1 VIWGRLDLAKIG
13 LLMRIKLFCLALL
26 SLVLSFVM
34 PVALPSGWAPQAYA
48 ETIAQIRIEGNQ
60 RVEEE
65 TVLSY
70 LQFSRGD
77 EFDPERIDES
87 IKVLFQ
93 TGLFADVQMFQ
104 RGNTLVIRLE
114 ENPLINQVNFEG
126 NKEIDDAALAK
137 EVEVRERMIFTKARV
152 RSDTQRVLALYQ
164 KSGYYNVRVAPKLIR
179 LPENRINLVFEVT
192 EGSETKVKVISFTG
206 NEAFSDGGLRDVI
219 GTKQTSWW
227 NFFQKNDTYDPDRLE
242 YDKELLRRHYLRHGY
257 ADFSVISADVQLSPD
272 GDYFEIAFSVEEGP
286 RYTIADVAV
295 NIGNTSLDPEKLKK
309 VIKTGVGDDYNA
321 TKVDKTVENL
331 ALEASRQGFVFAKV
345 EPKVDRNVGQGSLNI
360 SYNIEEGRRAYVEQ
374 IIIEGN
380 TRTLDEVIRRELLI
394 YEGDAFNRTLIE
406 RARRRLT
413 SLDFFDKIEF
423 QEEEGSAPDKI
434 NLIVVVQEKSTGKIS
449 FSVGYSTAEQVIGS
463 VELSERN
470 FMGRGQFVKLNTTL
484 SFKRQQVDFSFT
496 EPYFM
501 GMPISAGF
509 DVFATKTN
517 NTKTSSYESTN
528 VGFALRTGFKLDE
541 FSSLGFKYTL
551 AYRDVDGID
560 EDEAAPAIIAQEGS
574 TIKSSVGAT
583 YTWDDIDNPIRPT
596 LGFRGQLESEI
607 AGLGGD
613 TYYGRVEARG
623 WYFFPLYEESVVL
636 KLEGNAGHIEA
647 FNGKDVPLQDRFFKG
662 ADSFRGF
669 ASSGVGPRQRGNDGD
684 TDAIGAQSYAI
695 GTAELTFPV
704 GLPEQWGIEGAAFTD
719 FGTVFGTP
727 ENTLGDTEGTCATG
741 DGTPCTVF
749 DTMAFRASVG
759 AGLIWQSP
767 FGPLRFELAY
777 PLMKAKYD
785 ETEWFRF
792 SIGTRF

>member
-1 VIWGRLDLAKIG
+1 
-13 LLMRIKLFCLALL
+13 MRIKFYCVALL
-26 SLVLSFVM
+26 SLVLFLAM
-34 PVALPSGWAPQAYA
+34 PVASPTGWASQAYA
-48 ETIAQIRIEGNQ
+48 QTIAQIRIEGNQ

-77 EFDPERIDES
+77 EFDPEKIDES

-104 RGNTLVIRLE
+104 RGNTLVIKLE

-126 NKEIDDAALAK
+126 NKEIADDALAK

-179 LPENRINLVFEVT
+179 LPENRVNLVFEVT
-192 EGSETKVKVISFTG
+192 EGSETTIKTISFEG

-219 GTKQTSWW
+219 GTAEHSWW

-257 ADFSVISADVQLSPD
+257 ADFNIISADAQLSPD
-272 GDYFEIAFSVEEGP
+272 GDYFEIAFVVEEGP

-295 NIGNTSLDPEKLKK
+295 NIGNTNLDPEKLKE

-331 ALEASRQGFVFAKV
+331 ALEASRQGFVFARV

-434 NLIVVVQEKSTGKIS
+434 NLVVVVQEKSTGKIS
-449 FSVGYSTAEQVIGS
+449 FSVGYSSYEQVIGS

-501 GMPISAGF
+501 GMPISAGI
-509 DVFATKTN
+509 DIFATKSDN
-517 NTKTSSYESTN
+517 SKTSSYESTN

-541 FSSLGFKYTL
+541 YSSLGFKYTL

-560 EDEAAPAIIAQEGS
+560 EDEASPAIIAQEGS
-574 TIKSSVGAT
+574 SIKSSVGAV
-583 YTWDDIDNPIRPT
+583 YTWDDLDNPNRPT
-596 LGFRGQLESEI
+596 LGFRGQLESEV

-613 TYYGRVEARG
+613 AYFGRVEAHG
-623 WYFFPLYEESVVL
+623 WYFYPLYEESIIL

-662 ADSFRGF
+662 AESFRGF
-669 ASSGVGPRQRGNDGD
+669 AQAGVGPRQRGNDGD

-695 GTAELTFPV
+695 ATAELTFPV

-719 FGTVFGTP
+719 FGTVFDTP
-727 ENTLGDTEGTCATG
+727 EQSIGSGTG
-741 DGTPCTVF
+741 DCSGPFDCTVF

-767 FGPLRFELAY
+767 FGPLRFEVAY

>member
-1 VIWGRLDLAKIG
+1 MGKNG

-34 PVALPSGWAPQAYA
+34 PVALPSAWAPQAYA

-70 LQFSRGD
+70 LQFSRGE
-77 EFDPERIDES
+77 EFDPEKIDES

-104 RGNTLVIRLE
+104 RGNTLVIKLE

-126 NKEIDDAALAK
+126 NKEIADDALAK

-192 EGSETKVKVISFTG
+192 EGSETTIKTISFEG

-219 GTKQTSWW
+219 GTAEHSWW

-257 ADFSVISADVQLSPD
+257 ADFNIISADAQLSPD
-272 GDYFEIAFSVEEGP
+272 GDYFEIAFVVEEGP

-295 NIGNTSLDPEKLKK
+295 NIGNTNLDPEKLKE

-413 SLDFFDKIEF
+413 SLDFFDKIDF

-449 FSVGYSTAEQVIGS
+449 FSVGYSSYEQVIGS

-484 SFKRQQVDFSFT
+484 SFKRQQIDFSFT

-501 GMPISAGF
+501 GMPISAGV
-509 DVFATKTN
+509 DIFATKSDN
-517 NTKTSSYESTN
+517 SNTSSFESTN
-528 VGFALRTGFKLDE
+528 IGFALRTGFKLDE
-541 FSSLGFKYTL
+541 YSSVGFKYTL

-560 EDEAAPAIIAQEGS
+560 QDEASPAIIAQEGS
-574 TIKSSVGAT
+574 SIKSSVGAT
-583 YTWDDIDNPIRPT
+583 YTWDDLDNPNRPT

-613 TYYGRVEARG
+613 AYFGRLEAHG

-636 KLEGNAGHIEA
+636 KLEGNAGHIEG
-647 FNGKDVPLQDRFFKG
+647 FNGKEVRLQDRFFKG
-662 ADSFRGF
+662 AESFRGF
-669 ASSGVGPRQRGNDGD
+669 AQAGVGPRQNGNDND

-695 GTAELTFPV
+695 ATAELTFPV

-727 ENTLGDTEGTCATG
+727 ESTLADGVGTC
-741 DGTPCTVF
+741 DTPNGSACTVF

-767 FGPLRFELAY
+767 FGPLRFEVAY

>member
-1 VIWGRLDLAKIG
+1 VGRLKLGKIG
-13 LLMRIKLFCLALL
+13 LLMRIKLICVALL
-26 SLVLSFVM
+26 SLVLSFAM
-34 PVALPSGWAPQAYA
+34 PVASPSGWATQAYA
-48 ETIAQIRIEGNQ
+48 QTITQIRIEGNQ

-77 EFDPERIDES
+77 EFDPEKIDES

-93 TGLFADVQMFQ
+93 TGLFSDVQMFQ
-104 RGNTLVIRLE
+104 RGNTLVIKLE
-114 ENPLINQVNFEG
+114 ENPLINKVNFEG
-126 NKEIDDAALAK
+126 NSKLDDAALTK
-137 EVEVRERMIFTKARV
+137 EVEVRERMIYTKARV
-152 RSDTQRVLALYQ
+152 QSDTQRVLALYQ

-179 LPENRINLVFEVT
+179 LPENRVNLVFEVT
-192 EGSETKVKVISFTG
+192 EGSETTVKTISFTG

-219 GTKQTSWW
+219 GTAEHSWW

-257 ADFSVISADVQLSPD
+257 ADFNVISAEAQLSPD
-272 GDYFEIAFSVEEGP
+272 GDYFEINFVVEEGP

-295 NIGNTSLDPEKLKK
+295 NIGDTNLDPERLKA
-309 VIKTGVGDDYNA
+309 VIKTGVGDNYNA
-321 TKVDKTVENL
+321 VKVDKTVENL

-394 YEGDAFNRTLIE
+394 YEGDAFNRALIE
-406 RARRRLT
+406 RARRRLMA
-413 SLDFFDKIEF
+413 LDFFEKIDF
-423 QEEEGSAPDKI
+423 QEEEGSAADKI
-434 NLIVVVQEKSTGKIS
+434 NLVVVVTEKSTGKIS
-449 FSVGYSTAEQVIGS
+449 FSIGYSSVEQVVGS

-470 FMGRGQFVKLNTTL
+470 LLGRGQYVKLNTTL
-484 SFKRQQVDFSFT
+484 SFKRQQIDFSFT

-509 DVFATKTN
+509 DVFATKTD

-528 VGFALRTGFKLDE
+528 IGGALRTGFRLDE
-541 FSSLGFKYTL
+541 YSNVGFKYTL
-551 AYRDVDGID
+551 AYRDVSGID
-560 EDEAAPAIIAQEGS
+560 RDEASPAIIAQEGS
-574 TIKSSVGAT
+574 SLKSSVGAT

-613 TYYGRVEARG
+613 TYFGRVEAHG
-623 WYFFPLYEESVVL
+623 WYFYPLYEESIVL
-636 KLEGNAGHIEA
+636 KLEGNAGHIEG
-647 FNGKDVPLQDRFFKG
+647 FNGRDVPLQDRFFKG

-669 ASSGVGPRQRGNDGD
+669 AQSGVGPRQNGNDNE

-695 GTAELTFPV
+695 ATAELTFPV
-704 GLPEQWGIEGAAFTD
+704 GLPEAWGIEGAAFTD

-727 ENTLGDTEGTCATG
+727 ESTLADGTGTCDTP
-741 DGTPCTVF
+741 DGSACTVF

-777 PLMKAKYD
+777 PVMKAKYD

>member
-1 VIWGRLDLAKIG
+1 
-13 LLMRIKLFCLALL
+13 MRIKLFCVALL
-26 SLVLSFVM
+26 SLVLSFAM
-34 PVALPSGWAPQAYA
+34 PVASPSGWATQAYA
-48 ETIAQIRIEGNQ
+48 QTITQIRIEGNQ

-77 EFDPERIDES
+77 EFDPEKIDES

-93 TGLFADVQMFQ
+93 TGLFSDVQMFQ
-104 RGNTLVIRLE
+104 RGNTLVIKLE
-114 ENPLINQVNFEG
+114 ENPLINKVNFEG
-126 NKEIDDAALAK
+126 NSKLDDAALAK
-137 EVEVRERMIFTKARV
+137 EVEVRERMIYTKARV
-152 RSDTQRVLALYQ
+152 QSDTQRVLALYQ

-179 LPENRINLVFEVT
+179 LPENRVNLVFEVT
-192 EGSETKVKVISFTG
+192 EGSETTVKTISFTG

-219 GTKQTSWW
+219 GTAEHSWW

-257 ADFSVISADVQLSPD
+257 ADFNVISAEAQLSPD
-272 GDYFEIAFSVEEGP
+272 GDYFEINFVVEEGP

-295 NIGNTSLDPEKLKK
+295 NIGDTNLDPERLKA

-321 TKVDKTVENL
+321 VKVDKTVENL

-413 SLDFFDKIEF
+413 ALDFFEKIDF
-423 QEEEGSAPDKI
+423 QEEEGSAADKI
-434 NLIVVVQEKSTGKIS
+434 NLVVVVTEKSTGKIS
-449 FSVGYSTAEQVIGS
+449 FSIGYSSVEQVVGS

-470 FMGRGQFVKLNTTL
+470 LLGRGQYVKLNTTL
-484 SFKRQQVDFSFT
+484 SFKRQQIDFSFT

-509 DVFATKTN
+509 DVFATKTD

-528 VGFALRTGFKLDE
+528 IGGALRTGFRLDE
-541 FSSLGFKYTL
+541 YSNVGFKYTL
-551 AYRDVDGID
+551 AYRDVSGID
-560 EDEAAPAIIAQEGS
+560 RDEASPAIIAQEGS
-574 TIKSSVGAT
+574 SLKSSVGAT

-613 TYYGRVEARG
+613 TYFGRVEAHG
-623 WYFFPLYEESVVL
+623 WYFYPLYEESIVL
-636 KLEGNAGHIEA
+636 KLEGNAGHIEG
-647 FNGKDVPLQDRFFKG
+647 FNGRDVPLQDRFFKG

-669 ASSGVGPRQRGNDGD
+669 AQSGVGPRQIGNDD
-684 TDAIGAQSYAI
+684 ETDAIGAQSYAI
-695 GTAELTFPV
+695 ATAELTFPV
-704 GLPEQWGIEGAAFTD
+704 GLPEAMGH
-719 FGTVFGTP
+719 
-727 ENTLGDTEGTCATG
+727 
-741 DGTPCTVF
+741 
-749 DTMAFRASVG
+749 
-759 AGLIWQSP
+759 
-767 FGPLRFELAY
+767 
-777 PLMKAKYD
+777 
-785 ETEWFRF
+785 
-792 SIGTRF
+792 

>member
-1 VIWGRLDLAKIG
+1 MVF
-13 LLMRIKLFCLALL
+13 LMRIKFLCAALL
-26 SLVLSFVM
+26 SLVLTVVVPLAS
-34 PVALPSGWAPQAYA
+34 PGGWTVQAHA
-48 ETIAQIRIEGNQ
+48 ETIAQITIQGNQ
-60 RVEEE
+60 RVEQE

-77 EFDPERIDES
+77 EFDAEKIDES

-93 TGLFADVQMFQ
+93 TGLFSDVQMFR
-104 RGNTLVIRLE
+104 RGSTLVIKLE

-126 NKEIDDAALAK
+126 NSEIDDAALAK

-152 RSDTQRVLALYQ
+152 QSDTQRVLALYQ
-164 KSGYYNVRVAPKLIR
+164 KSGFYNVRVAPKLIR
-179 LPENRINLVFEVT
+179 LPENRVNLVFEVT
-192 EGSETKVKVISFTG
+192 EGSETKVKSISFTG
-206 NEAFSDGGLRDVI
+206 NDTFSDGALRSIV
-219 GTKQTSWW
+219 GTQESSWW
-227 NFFQKNDTYDPDRLE
+227 KFFQRNDTYDPDRLE
-242 YDKELLRRHYLRHGY
+242 YDKELLRRYYLKHGF
-257 ADFSVISADVQLSPD
+257 ADFNVVSAEAQLSAD
-272 GDYFEIAFSVEEGP
+272 GAYFEIAFVVEEGP
-286 RYTIADVAV
+286 HYTIADVSV
-295 NIGNTSLDPEKLKK
+295 NIGDTNLDPERLKE

-321 TKVDKTVENL
+321 TKVDRTVENL

-360 SYNIEEGRRAYVEQ
+360 SYNIAEGRRAYVEQ

-394 YEGDAFNRTLIE
+394 YEGDAFNRTLVE

-413 SLDFFDKIEF
+413 ALDFFEKIEF

-434 NLIVVVQEKSTGKIS
+434 NLVVIVTEKSTGKIS
-449 FSVGYSTAEQVIGS
+449 FSVGYSSTEQVVGS

-470 FMGRGQFVKLNTTL
+470 LLGKGQYVKLNTTL

-501 GMPISAGF
+501 GMPISAGI
-509 DVFATKTN
+509 DLFATKTDN
-517 NTKTSSYESTN
+517 SSISSYESTN
-528 VGFALRTGFKLDE
+528 IGGALRTGFKLDE
-541 FSSLGFKYTL
+541 LSTVGFKYTL
-551 AYRDVDGID
+551 AYRDVSGID
-560 EDEAAPAIIAQEGS
+560 TTEASPAIIAQEGS
-574 TIKSSVGAT
+574 SLKSSVGAT
-583 YTWDDIDNPIRPT
+583 YTWDDLDSPIRPT
-596 LGFRGQLESEI
+596 LGFRGQIDSEI

-613 TYYGRVEARG
+613 AYFGRLEAHG
-623 WYFFPLYEESVVL
+623 WYFIPLYEESIVL

-647 FNGKDVPLQDRFFKG
+647 FNGTDVPLQDRFFKG

-669 ASSGVGPRQRGNDGD
+669 AQAGVGPRQISNDGG
-684 TDAIGAQSYAI
+684 TDSIGAQSYAI
-695 GTAELTFPV
+695 ATAELTFPV

-719 FGTVFGTP
+719 FGTVFDTP
-727 ENTLGDTEGTCATG
+727 EETSAFGANGCTVATG
-741 DGTPCTVF
+741 CTVF

-759 AGLIWQSP
+759 GGLIWQSP
-767 FGPLRFELAY
+767 FGPLRFEVAY

>member
-1 VIWGRLDLAKIG
+1 MGRLNLTKIG
-13 LLMRIKLFCLALL
+13 LLMRIKLFYAALL
-26 SLVLSFVM
+26 SLVLFFVM
-34 PVALPSGWAPQAYA
+34 PVVSPSGWAPQAYA
-48 ETIAQIRIEGNQ
+48 ETIAQIRLEGNQ

-77 EFDPERIDES
+77 EFDPEKIDES

-93 TGLFADVQMFQ
+93 TGLFSDVQMFQ
-104 RGNTLVIRLE
+104 RGNALIIKLE

-126 NKEIDDAALAK
+126 NSELDDAALAK

-152 RSDTQRVLALYQ
+152 QNDTQRVLALYQ
-164 KSGYYNVRVAPKLIR
+164 KAGFYNVRVAPKLIR
-179 LPENRINLVFEVT
+179 LPENRVNLVFEVT
-192 EGSETKVKVISFTG
+192 EGSETKVKLISFTG
-206 NEAFSDGGLRDVI
+206 NDAFSDGGLRSVI
-219 GTKQTSWW
+219 GTQESSWW

-257 ADFSVISADVQLSPD
+257 ADFNVISAEAQLSPN
-272 GDYFEIAFSVEEGP
+272 GDYFEIAFVVEEGP
-286 RYTIADVAV
+286 RYKIADVAV
-295 NIGNTSLDPEKLKK
+295 NIGDTNLDPERLKE

-345 EPKVDRNVGQGSLNI
+345 EPKVDRNAGQGSLNI
-360 SYNIEEGRRAYVEQ
+360 SYNIVEGRRAYVEQ

-413 SLDFFDKIEF
+413 SLDFFEKIDF

-434 NLIVVVQEKSTGKIS
+434 NLIVAVTEKSTGKIS
-449 FSVGYSTAEQVIGS
+449 FSVGYSTAEQIVGS

-470 FMGRGQFVKLNTTL
+470 LLGRGQYVKLNTTL
-484 SFKRQQVDFSFT
+484 SFKRQQIDFSFT

-501 GMPISAGF
+501 GMPILAGF
-509 DVFATKTN
+509 DIFATKTDY
-517 NTKTSSYESTN
+517 KSTSSYRSSSI
-528 VGFALRTGFKLDE
+528 GGALRTGFKLDE
-541 FSSLGFKYTL
+541 YSNVGFKYTL
-551 AYRDVDGID
+551 AYREVDGID
-560 EDEAAPAIIAQEGS
+560 RDEASPAIIAQEGS
-574 TIKSSVGAT
+574 RLKSSVGAT
-583 YTWDDIDNPIRPT
+583 YTWDDLDNATRPT

-613 TYYGRVEARG
+613 TYFGRAEAHS
-623 WYFFPLYEESVVL
+623 WYFIPLYEESIVL
-636 KLEGNAGHIEA
+636 KLEGNAGHIEG

-669 ASSGVGPRQRGNDGD
+669 AQSGVGPRQNGNDND

-695 GTAELTFPV
+695 ATAELTFPV

-727 ENTLGDTEGTCATG
+727 ESTLADGAGTCDTP
-741 DGTPCTVF
+741 DGSACTVF

-777 PLMKAKYD
+777 PVMKAKYD
-785 ETEWFRF
+785 ETEYFRF
-792 SIGTRF
+792 SIGSRF

>member
-1 VIWGRLDLAKIG
+1 MGKIG
-13 LLMRIKLFCLALL
+13 LLMRIKLFDVALL
-26 SLVLSFVM
+26 SLVLFLAM
-34 PVALPSGWAPQAYA
+34 PVASPSGWAPQAYA
-48 ETIAQIRIEGNQ
+48 ETIAQIRLEGNQ

-77 EFDPERIDES
+77 EFDPEKVDES

-93 TGLFADVQMFQ
+93 TGLFSDVQMFQ

-126 NKEIDDAALAK
+126 NKEIADDALAK

-192 EGSETKVKVISFTG
+192 EGSETTIKTISFEG

-219 GTKQTSWW
+219 GTAEHSWW
-227 NFFQKNDTYDPDRLE
+227 NFFQRNDTYDPDRLE

-257 ADFSVISADVQLSPD
+257 ADFNIISADAQLSPD
-272 GDYFEIAFSVEEGP
+272 GDYFEIAFVVEEGP

-295 NIGNTSLDPEKLKK
+295 NIGNTNLDPEKLKE

-345 EPKVDRNVGQGSLNI
+345 EPKVDRNAGQGSLNI

-380 TRTLDEVIRRELLI
+380 TRTLDEVVRRELLI

-413 SLDFFDKIEF
+413 ALDFFDKIDF

-449 FSVGYSTAEQVIGS
+449 FSVGYSSAEQVIGS

-484 SFKRQQVDFSFT
+484 SFKQQQVDFSFT

-501 GMPISAGF
+501 GMPILAGI
-509 DVFATKTN
+509 DIFATKTDN
-517 NTKTSSYESTN
+517 NETSSYRATN

-541 FSSLGFKYTL
+541 HSLLGFKYTL

-560 EDEAAPAIIAQEGS
+560 EDEASPAIIAQEGS
-574 TIKSSVGAT
+574 SIKSSVGAT
-583 YTWDDIDNPIRPT
+583 YTWDDLDSPNRPT
-596 LGFRGQLESEI
+596 LGFRGQLDSEI

-613 TYYGRVEARG
+613 AYYGRLEAHG
-623 WYFFPLYEESVVL
+623 WYFFPLYEESIVL

-647 FNGKDVPLQDRFFKG
+647 FNGRDVPLQDRFFKG

-669 ASSGVGPRQRGNDGD
+669 AQAGVGPRQVGNDGD

-695 GTAELTFPV
+695 ATAELTFPV

-727 ENTLGDTEGTCATG
+727 EDSVATG
-741 DGTPCTVF
+741 PPPCTGAQDCDVF
-749 DTMAFRASVG
+749 DTVAFRASVG

-767 FGPLRFELAY
+767 FGPLRFEVAY

>member
-1 VIWGRLDLAKIG
+1 MGRLKLGKIG
-13 LLMRIKLFCLALL
+13 LLMRIKLICVALL
-26 SLVLSFVM
+26 SLVLSFAM
-34 PVALPSGWAPQAYA
+34 PVASPSGWATQAYA
-48 ETIAQIRIEGNQ
+48 QTITQIRIEGNQ

-77 EFDPERIDES
+77 EFDPEKIDES

-93 TGLFADVQMFQ
+93 TGLFSDVQMFQ
-104 RGNTLVIRLE
+104 RGNTLVIKLE
-114 ENPLINQVNFEG
+114 ENPLINKVNFEG
-126 NKEIDDAALAK
+126 NSKLDDAALTK
-137 EVEVRERMIFTKARV
+137 EVEVRERMIYTKARV
-152 RSDTQRVLALYQ
+152 QSDTQRVLALYQ
-164 KSGYYNVRVAPKLIR
+164 KSGFYNVRVAPKLIR
-179 LPENRINLVFEVT
+179 LPENRVNLVFEVT
-192 EGSETKVKVISFTG
+192 EGSETTVKTISFTG

-219 GTKQTSWW
+219 GTAEHSWW

-257 ADFSVISADVQLSPD
+257 ADFNVISAEAQLSPD
-272 GDYFEIAFSVEEGP
+272 GDYFEINFVVEEGP

-295 NIGNTSLDPEKLKK
+295 NIGDTNLDPERLKA

-321 TKVDKTVENL
+321 VKVDKTVENL

-406 RARRRLT
+406 RARRRLMA
-413 SLDFFDKIEF
+413 LDFFEKIDF
-423 QEEEGSAPDKI
+423 QEEEGSAADKI
-434 NLIVVVQEKSTGKIS
+434 NLVVVVTEKSTGKIS
-449 FSVGYSTAEQVIGS
+449 FSIGYSSVEQVVGS

-470 FMGRGQFVKLNTTL
+470 LLGRGQYVKLNTTL

-509 DVFATKTN
+509 DVFATKTD
-517 NTKTSSYESTN
+517 NTSTSSYESTN
-528 VGFALRTGFKLDE
+528 IGGALRTGFRLDE
-541 FSSLGFKYTL
+541 YSSVGFKYTI
-551 AYRDVDGID
+551 AYREVSGID
-560 EDEAAPAIIAQEGS
+560 RDEASPAIIAQEDS
-574 TIKSSVGAT
+574 SLKSSVGAT
-583 YTWDDIDNPIRPT
+583 YTWDDIDNPVRPT

-613 TYYGRVEARG
+613 AYFGRVEAHG
-623 WYFFPLYEESVVL
+623 WYFFPLYEESIVL
-636 KLEGNAGHIEA
+636 KLEGNAGHIEG
-647 FNGKDVPLQDRFFKG
+647 FNGRDVPLQDRFFKG

-669 ASSGVGPRQRGNDGD
+669 AQSGVGPRQNGNDGD
-684 TDAIGAQSYAI
+684 TDAIGAQTYAI
-695 GTAELTFPV
+695 ATAELTFPV
-704 GLPEQWGIEGAAFTD
+704 GLPEAVGHRRRGVHGFWYGIWHT
-719 FGTVFGTP
+719 
-727 ENTLGDTEGTCATG
+727 
-741 DGTPCTVF
+741 
-749 DTMAFRASVG
+749 
-759 AGLIWQSP
+759 
-767 FGPLRFELAY
+767 
-777 PLMKAKYD
+777 
-785 ETEWFRF
+785 
-792 SIGTRF
+792 

>member
-1 VIWGRLDLAKIG
+1 MGKIG
-13 LLMRIKLFCLALL
+13 LLMRIKLFSLALL
-26 SLVLSFVM
+26 SLVLSVVM
-34 PVALPSGWAPQAYA
+34 PVALPSAWAPQAYA

-70 LQFSRGD
+70 LQFSRGE
-77 EFDPERIDES
+77 EFDPEKIDES

-104 RGNTLVIRLE
+104 RGNTLVIKLE

-126 NKEIDDAALAK
+126 NKEIADDALAK

-192 EGSETKVKVISFTG
+192 EGSETTIKTISFTG
-206 NEAFSDGGLRDVI
+206 NDAFSDGQLRDII
-219 GTKQTSWW
+219 GTTEHSWW

-257 ADFSVISADVQLSPD
+257 ADFSIISADAQLSPD

-295 NIGNTSLDPEKLKK
+295 NIGNTNLDPEKLKE

-345 EPKVDRNVGQGSLNI
+345 EPKVDRNPGQGSLNI

-413 SLDFFDKIEF
+413 SLDFFDKIDF

-449 FSVGYSTAEQVIGS
+449 FSVGYSSYEQVIGS

-501 GMPISAGF
+501 GMPISAGI
-509 DVFATKTN
+509 DIFATKTDN
-517 NTKTSSYESTN
+517 SNTSSYESTN

-541 FSSLGFKYTL
+541 YSSLSFKYTL
-551 AYRDVDGID
+551 AYRDVSGID
-560 EDEAAPAIIAQEGS
+560 VDEASPAIIAQEGS
-574 TIKSSVGAT
+574 SIKSSIGAT
-583 YTWDDIDNPIRPT
+583 YTWDDLDNPNRPT
-596 LGFRGQLESEI
+596 LGFRGQLVSEI

-613 TYYGRVEARG
+613 AYYGRLETHG
-623 WYFFPLYEESVVL
+623 WYFYPLYEESIIL

-647 FNGKDVPLQDRFFKG
+647 FNGRDVPLQDRFFKG
-662 ADSFRGF
+662 AESFRGF
-669 ASSGVGPRQRGNDGD
+669 AQSGVGPRQRGNDGD

-695 GTAELTFPV
+695 ATAELTFPV

-727 ENTLGDTEGTCATG
+727 EESIATG
-741 DGTPCTVF
+741 TPPCTGAQDCTVF

-767 FGPLRFELAY
+767 FGPLRFEVAY

>member
-1 VIWGRLDLAKIG
+1 MAKIG
-13 LLMRIKLFCLALL
+13 LLMRIKLFCVALL

-34 PVALPSGWAPQAYA
+34 PVALPSAWAPQAYA

-77 EFDPERIDES
+77 EFDPEKIDES

-104 RGNTLVIRLE
+104 RGNTLVIKLE

-126 NKEIDDAALAK
+126 NKEIADDALAK

-192 EGSETKVKVISFTG
+192 EGSETTIKTISFEG

-219 GTKQTSWW
+219 GTAEHSWW
-227 NFFQKNDTYDPDRLE
+227 NFFQRNDTYDPDRLE

-257 ADFSVISADVQLSPD
+257 ADFSIISADAQLSPD
-272 GDYFEIAFSVEEGP
+272 GDYFEIAFVVEEGP

-295 NIGNTSLDPEKLKK
+295 NIGNTNLDPEKLKE

-345 EPKVDRNVGQGSLNI
+345 EPKVDRNAGQGSLNI

-413 SLDFFDKIEF
+413 ALDFFDKIDF

-434 NLIVVVQEKSTGKIS
+434 NLVVVVQEKSTGKIS
-449 FSVGYSTAEQVIGS
+449 FSVGYSSYEQVIGT

-509 DVFATKTN
+509 DVFATKTDN
-517 NTKTSSYESTN
+517 SKTSSYESTN

-541 FSSLGFKYTL
+541 YSSLGFKYTL

-560 EDEAAPAIIAQEGS
+560 HDEASPAIIAQEGS
-574 TIKSSVGAT
+574 SIKSSVGAT
-583 YTWDDIDNPIRPT
+583 YTWDDLDNPNRPT
-596 LGFRGQLESEI
+596 LGFRGQLDSEI

-613 TYYGRVEARG
+613 TYYGRAEAHG
-623 WYFFPLYEESVVL
+623 WYFFPLYEESIIL

-647 FNGKDVPLQDRFFKG
+647 FNGRDVPLQDRFFKG

-669 ASSGVGPRQRGNDGD
+669 TQAGVGPRQRGNDGD
-684 TDAIGAQSYAI
+684 KDAIGAQSYAI
-695 GTAELTFPV
+695 ATAELTFPV

-719 FGTVFGTP
+719 FGTVFDTP
-727 ENTLGDTEGTCATG
+727 EETSLLGENECQIAS
-741 DGTPCTVF
+741 CTVF

-767 FGPLRFELAY
+767 FGPLRFEVAY

>member
-1 VIWGRLDLAKIG
+1 
-13 LLMRIKLFCLALL
+13 MRIKLFCLALL
-26 SLVLSFVM
+26 SLVLSFVL

-70 LQFSRGD
+70 LQFSRGE
-77 EFDPERIDES
+77 EFDPEKIDES

-93 TGLFADVQMFQ
+93 TGLFSDVQMFQ
-104 RGNTLVIRLE
+104 RGNTLVIKLE
-114 ENPLINQVNFEG
+114 ENPLVNQVNFEG
-126 NKEIDDAALAK
+126 NKEIADDALAK

-192 EGSETKVKVISFTG
+192 EGSETTVKTISFTG
-206 NEAFSDGGLRDVI
+206 NEAFSDGQLRDII
-219 GTKQTSWW
+219 GTAEHSWW
-227 NFFQKNDTYDPDRLE
+227 NYFQKNDTYDPDRLE

-257 ADFSVISADVQLSPD
+257 ADFNIISADAQLSPN

-295 NIGNTSLDPEKLKK
+295 NIGNTNLDPEKLKE

-345 EPKVDRNVGQGSLNI
+345 EPKVDRNAGQGSLNI

-380 TRTLDEVIRRELLI
+380 TRTLDEVVRRELMI

-413 SLDFFDKIEF
+413 ALDFFDKIDF

-449 FSVGYSTAEQVIGS
+449 FSVGYSSAEQVIGT

-509 DVFATKTN
+509 DVFATKSDN
-517 NTKTSSYESTN
+517 SKTSSYESTN

-541 FSSLGFKYTL
+541 YSSLGFKYTL

-560 EDEAAPAIIAQEGS
+560 YDHASPAIIAQEGS
-574 TIKSSVGAT
+574 SLKSSVGAT
-583 YTWDDIDNPIRPT
+583 YTWDDLDNPTRPT

-613 TYYGRVEARG
+613 TYYGRAEAHG
-623 WYFFPLYEESVVL
+623 WYFFPLYEESIIL

-647 FNGKDVPLQDRFFKG
+647 FNGKDVPLQDRFYKG

-669 ASSGVGPRQRGNDGD
+669 AQSGVGPRQVGNDGD
-684 TDAIGAQSYAI
+684 TDSIGAQSYAI
-695 GTAELTFPV
+695 ATAELTFPV
-704 GLPEQWGIEGAAFTD
+704 GMPEQWGIEGAAFTD

-727 ENTLGDTEGTCATG
+727 EESVDKTFGTCVGGSSTK
-741 DGTPCTVF
+741 DCTVF

-785 ETEWFRF
+785 ETEYFRF

>member
-1 VIWGRLDLAKIG
+1 
-13 LLMRIKLFCLALL
+13 
-26 SLVLSFVM
+26 
-34 PVALPSGWAPQAYA
+34 
-48 ETIAQIRIEGNQ
+48 

-77 EFDPERIDES
+77 EFDPEKVDES

-104 RGNTLVIRLE
+104 RGNTLVIKLE

-126 NKEIDDAALAK
+126 NKEIADDALAK

-192 EGSETKVKVISFTG
+192 EGSETTIKTISFEG

-219 GTKQTSWW
+219 GTAEHSWW
-227 NFFQKNDTYDPDRLE
+227 NFFQRNDTYDPDRLE

-257 ADFSVISADVQLSPD
+257 ADFNIISADAQLSPD
-272 GDYFEIAFSVEEGP
+272 GDYFEIAFVVEEGP

-295 NIGNTSLDPEKLKK
+295 NIGNTNLDPEKLKE

-380 TRTLDEVIRRELLI
+380 TRTLDEVVRRELLI

-413 SLDFFDKIEF
+413 ALDFFDKIDF

-449 FSVGYSTAEQVIGS
+449 FSVGYSSAEQVIGS

-470 FMGRGQFVKLNTTL
+470 FMGRGQFVKLNTTM
-484 SFKRQQVDFSFT
+484 SFKRQQIDFSFT

-501 GMPISAGF
+501 GMPISAGI
-509 DVFATKTN
+509 DIFATKTDN
-517 NTKTSSYESTN
+517 SEISSYRATN

-541 FSSLGFKYTL
+541 YTSLGFRYTL

-560 EDEAAPAIIAQEGS
+560 VDEASPAIIAQEGS
-574 TIKSSVGAT
+574 SIKSSVGAT
-583 YTWDDIDNPIRPT
+583 YTWDDLDNPNRPT
-596 LGFRGQLESEI
+596 LGFRGQLDSEI

-613 TYYGRVEARG
+613 AYFGRLEAHG
-623 WYFFPLYEESVVL
+623 WYFFPLYEESIVL
-636 KLEGNAGHIEA
+636 KLEGNAGHIEG
-647 FNGKDVPLQDRFFKG
+647 FNGREVRLQDRFFKG

-669 ASSGVGPRQRGNDGD
+669 AQAGVGPRQVGNDGD
-684 TDAIGAQSYAI
+684 TDAIGGQSYAI
-695 GTAELTFPV
+695 ATAELTFPV

-727 ENTLGDTEGTCATG
+727 EETSADNENGCTFDSG
-741 DGTPCTVF
+741 CTVF
-749 DTMAFRASVG
+749 DTAAFRASVG

-767 FGPLRFELAY
+767 FGPLRFEVAY
-777 PLMKAKYD
+777 PLLKAKYD

>member
-1 VIWGRLDLAKIG
+1 MGKIG
-13 LLMRIKLFCLALL
+13 LLMRIKLFCLAML
-26 SLVLSFVM
+26 SLVLFFVM
-34 PVALPSGWAPQAYA
+34 PVALPSAWAPQAYA

-70 LQFSRGD
+70 LQFSRGE
-77 EFDPERIDES
+77 EFDPEKIDES

-93 TGLFADVQMFQ
+93 TGLFSDVQMFQ
-104 RGNTLVIRLE
+104 RGNTLVIKLE

-126 NKEIDDAALAK
+126 NKEIADDALAK

-192 EGSETKVKVISFTG
+192 EGSETTVKTISFTG
-206 NEAFSDGGLRDVI
+206 NEAFSDGQLRDVI
-219 GTKQTSWW
+219 GTAEHSWW

-257 ADFSVISADVQLSPD
+257 ADFNIISADAQLSPN

-286 RYTIADVAV
+286 RYKIADVAV
-295 NIGNTSLDPEKLKK
+295 NIGNTNLDPEKLKE

-321 TKVDKTVENL
+321 VKVDKTVENL

-413 SLDFFDKIEF
+413 ALDFFDKIDF

-434 NLIVVVQEKSTGKIS
+434 NLVVVVQEKSTGKIS
-449 FSVGYSTAEQVIGS
+449 FSVGYSSYEQIIGT

-470 FMGRGQFVKLNTTL
+470 FMGRGQFVKLNTSL

-501 GMPISAGF
+501 GMPIAAGF
-509 DVFATKTN
+509 DAFVTKSDN
-517 NTKTSSYESTN
+517 SNTSSYKSTN
-528 VGFALRTGFKLDE
+528 IGFALRTGFKLDE
-541 FSSLGFKYTL
+541 YTSLGFKYTL
-551 AYRDVDGID
+551 AYRNVDGID
-560 EDEAAPAIIAQEGS
+560 VDNASPAIIAQEGS
-574 TIKSSVGAT
+574 SIKSSIGAT
-583 YTWDDIDNPIRPT
+583 YTWDDLDNPNRPT
-596 LGFRGQLESEI
+596 LGFRGQLDSEI

-613 TYYGRVEARG
+613 AYFGRLEAHG
-623 WYFFPLYEESVVL
+623 WYFYPLYEESIIL
-636 KLEGNAGHIEA
+636 KLEANAGHIEA
-647 FNGKDVPLQDRFFKG
+647 FNGKDVPLQDRFYKG

-669 ASSGVGPRQRGNDGD
+669 AQAGVGPRQVGNDGD

-695 GTAELTFPV
+695 ATAELTFPV

-719 FGTVFGTP
+719 FGTVFDTPEESIATGTP
-727 ENTLGDTEGTCATG
+727 
-741 DGTPCTVF
+741 PCTGAEDCDVF

-767 FGPLRFELAY
+767 FGPLRFEVAY
-777 PLMKAKYD
+777 PLLKAKYD

>member
-1 VIWGRLDLAKIG
+1 
-13 LLMRIKLFCLALL
+13 MRIKLFCVALL
-26 SLVLSFVM
+26 SLVLFLAM
-34 PVALPSGWAPQAYA
+34 PVASPSGWATQANA
-48 ETIAQIRIEGNQ
+48 QTIAQIRIEGNQ

-70 LQFSRGD
+70 LQFSRGE
-77 EFDPERIDES
+77 EFDPEKIDES

-104 RGNTLVIRLE
+104 RGNTLVIKLE

-126 NKEIDDAALAK
+126 NKEIADDALAK

-179 LPENRINLVFEVT
+179 LPENRVNLVFEVT
-192 EGSETKVKVISFTG
+192 EGSETTIKTISFEG
-206 NEAFSDGGLRDVI
+206 NDAFSDGQLRDII
-219 GTKQTSWW
+219 GTAEHSWW

-257 ADFSVISADVQLSPD
+257 ADFNIISADAQLSPD
-272 GDYFEIAFSVEEGP
+272 GDYFEISFAVEEGP

-295 NIGNTSLDPEKLKK
+295 NIGNTNLDPEKLKE

-331 ALEASRQGFVFAKV
+331 ALEASRQGFVFARV

-413 SLDFFDKIEF
+413 SLDFFDKIDF

-434 NLIVVVQEKSTGKIS
+434 NLVVVVQEKSTGKIS
-449 FSVGYSTAEQVIGS
+449 FSVGYSSYEQVIGT

-470 FMGRGQFVKLNTTL
+470 FMGRGQFVKLNTTM
-484 SFKRQQVDFSFT
+484 SFKRQQVDFGFT

-501 GMPISAGF
+501 GMPISAGV
-509 DVFATKTN
+509 DIFATKSDN
-517 NTKTSSYESTN
+517 SKTSSYESTN
-528 VGFALRTGFKLDE
+528 IGFALRTGFKLDE

-560 EDEAAPAIIAQEGS
+560 EDHASPAIIAQEGS
-574 TIKSSVGAT
+574 SIKSSIGAT
-583 YTWDDIDNPIRPT
+583 YTWDDLDNPNRPT
-596 LGFRGQLESEI
+596 LGFRGQLESEV

-613 TYYGRVEARG
+613 TYYGRVEAHG
-623 WYFFPLYEESVVL
+623 WYFYPLYEESIIL

-662 ADSFRGF
+662 AESFRGF
-669 ASSGVGPRQRGNDGD
+669 AQAGVGPRQRGNDGD
-684 TDAIGAQSYAI
+684 TDAIGGQSYAI
-695 GTAELTFPV
+695 ATAELTFPV

-727 ENTLGDTEGTCATG
+727 ESTLADGAGTCDTG
-741 DGTPCTVF
+741 DGTACTVF

-767 FGPLRFELAY
+767 FGPLRFEVAY

>member
-1 VIWGRLDLAKIG
+1 
-13 LLMRIKLFCLALL
+13 MRIKLFCLALL

-48 ETIAQIRIEGNQ
+48 ETIAQIRVEGNQ
-60 RVEEE
+60 RVEDE

-77 EFDPERIDES
+77 QFNPERIDES

-104 RGNTLVIRLE
+104 RGNTLVIKLE
-114 ENPLINQVNFEG
+114 ENPLINRVNFEG

-192 EGSETKVKVISFTG
+192 EGSETKVKLISFTG

-219 GTKQTSWW
+219 GTQQTSWW

-257 ADFSVISADVQLSPD
+257 ADFSVISADVQLSPA

-360 SYNIEEGRRAYVEQ
+360 SYNIAEGRRAYVEQ

-413 SLDFFDKIEF
+413 SLDFFEKIEF

-434 NLIVVVQEKSTGKIS
+434 NLVVVVTEKSTGKIS
-449 FSVGYSTAEQVIGS
+449 FSVGYSSTEQVVGS

-470 FMGRGQFVKLNTTL
+470 FMGRGQYVKLNTLL

-509 DVFATKTN
+509 DLFATKTDN
-517 NTKTSSYESTN
+517 KRTSSYRSTN
-528 VGFALRTGFKLDE
+528 IGFALRTGFRLDE
-541 FSSLGFKYTL
+541 YSNVGFRYTL
-551 AYRDVDGID
+551 AYRDVDGINY
-560 EDEAAPAIIAQEGS
+560 ERASPAVIAQEGS
-574 TIKSSVGAT
+574 SIKSSVGAT
-583 YTWDDIDNPIRPT
+583 YTWDDLDNPIRPT

-613 TYYGRVEARG
+613 TYYGRLEAHG
-623 WYFFPLYEESVVL
+623 WYFFPLYEESIVL

-669 ASSGVGPRQRGNDGD
+669 AQSGVGPRQIGNDGD

-695 GTAELTFPV
+695 ATAELTFPV

-719 FGTVFGTP
+719 FGTVFGSP
-727 ENTLGDTEGTCATG
+727 EESVAKGVAPCNVGLGTD
-741 DGTPCTVF
+741 DCTVF

-759 AGLIWQSP
+759 GGLIWQSP
-767 FGPLRFELAY
+767 FGPLRFEVAY

>member
-1 VIWGRLDLAKIG
+1 MAKIG

-26 SLVLSFVM
+26 SLVVSFVM
-34 PVALPSGWAPQAYA
+34 PVVSPSGWAPQAYA
-48 ETIAQIRIEGNQ
+48 ETIAQIRLEGNQ

-65 TVLSY
+65 TVFSY

-77 EFDPERIDES
+77 EFDAEKIDES

-93 TGLFADVQMFQ
+93 TGLFSDVQMFQ
-104 RGNTLVIRLE
+104 RGSTLVIKLE

-126 NKEIDDAALAK
+126 NKEIADDALAK

-192 EGSETKVKVISFTG
+192 EGSETTIKTISFTG
-206 NEAFSDGGLRDVI
+206 NEAFSDGALRDII
-219 GTKQTSWW
+219 GTAEHSWW

-257 ADFSVISADVQLSPD
+257 ADFNIISADAQLSPN

-295 NIGNTSLDPEKLKK
+295 NIGNTNLDPEKLKE

-321 TKVDKTVENL
+321 TKVDRTVENL
-331 ALEASRQGFVFAKV
+331 AIEASRQGFVFAKV
-345 EPKVDRNVGQGSLNI
+345 EPKVDRNAGQGSLNI

-380 TRTLDEVIRRELLI
+380 TRTLDEVVRRELMI

-449 FSVGYSTAEQVIGS
+449 FSVGYSSAEQIIGS
-463 VELSERN
+463 VEMSERN
-470 FMGRGQFVKLNTTL
+470 LLGRGQYLKLNTTM

-501 GMPISAGF
+501 GMPISAGV
-509 DVFATKTN
+509 DIFATKSN
-517 NTKTSSYESTN
+517 NSSTSSYRSAN

-541 FSSLGFKYTL
+541 YSALGFKYTL
-551 AYRDVDGID
+551 AYRKVNGID
-560 EDEAAPAIIAQEGS
+560 YDSASPAIIDQEGS
-574 TIKSSVGAT
+574 SWKSSVGAT
-583 YTWDDIDNPIRPT
+583 YTWDDLDNPTRPT
-596 LGFRGQLESEI
+596 MGFRGQLDSEI

-613 TYYGRVEARG
+613 TYYGRAEAHG
-623 WYFFPLYEESVVL
+623 WYFFPLYEEKIVL

-647 FNGKDVPLQDRFFKG
+647 FNGTDVPLQDRFFKG

-669 ASSGVGPRQRGNDGD
+669 AQSGVGPRQIGNDGG
-684 TDAIGAQSYAI
+684 TDSIGAQSYAI
-695 GTAELTFPV
+695 ATAELTFPV
-704 GLPEQWGIEGAAFTD
+704 GMPEQWGIEGAAFTD

-727 ENTLGDTEGTCATG
+727 ENSSFFDAPNANPDCQISHA
-741 DGTPCTVF
+741 DGGCTVF

-767 FGPLRFELAY
+767 FGPLRFEVAY

>member
-1 VIWGRLDLAKIG
+1 LGKIG

-26 SLVLSFVM
+26 SLVLFFVM
-34 PVALPSGWAPQAYA
+34 PVALPSVWAPLAHA

-77 EFDPERIDES
+77 EFDPEKIDES

-104 RGNTLVIRLE
+104 RGNTLVIKLE

-126 NKEIDDAALAK
+126 NKEIADDALAK

-192 EGSETKVKVISFTG
+192 EGSETTVKTISFTG
-206 NEAFSDGGLRDVI
+206 NEAFSDGQLRDVI
-219 GTKQTSWW
+219 GTAEHSWW

-242 YDKELLRRHYLRHGY
+242 YDKELLRRHYLRHGF
-257 ADFSVISADVQLSPD
+257 ADFNIISADAQLSPN

-295 NIGNTSLDPEKLKK
+295 NIGNTNLDPEKLKE

-413 SLDFFDKIEF
+413 ALDFFDKIDF

-449 FSVGYSTAEQVIGS
+449 FSVGYSTYEQVIGS

-501 GMPISAGF
+501 GMPISAGI
-509 DVFATKTN
+509 DIFATKSDN
-517 NTKTSSYESTN
+517 SNTSSYESTN

-541 FSSLGFKYTL
+541 YSSLGFKYTL

-560 EDEAAPAIIAQEGS
+560 EDHASPAIIAQEGS
-574 TIKSSVGAT
+574 SIKSSVGAT
-583 YTWDDIDNPIRPT
+583 YTWDDLDNPNRPT
-596 LGFRGQLESEI
+596 LGFRGQLDSEI

-613 TYYGRVEARG
+613 AYFGRAEAHG
-623 WYFFPLYEESVVL
+623 WYFFPLYEESIIL

-669 ASSGVGPRQRGNDGD
+669 AQAGVGPRQRGNDGD

-695 GTAELTFPV
+695 ATAELTFPV
-704 GLPEQWGIEGAAFTD
+704 GMPEAWGIEGAAFTD
-719 FGTVFGTP
+719 FGTVFDTPEESVATGTP
-727 ENTLGDTEGTCATG
+727 PCTGTK
-741 DGTPCTVF
+741 DCTVF

-785 ETEWFRF
+785 ETEYFRF

>member
-1 VIWGRLDLAKIG
+1 MKNG
-13 LLMRIKLFCLALL
+13 LYLMRIKFLCVAVLT
-26 SLVLSFVM
+26 LVLSCVA
-34 PVALPSGWAPQAYA
+34 PVALPGSWTSQAYA
-48 ETIAQIRIEGNQ
+48 ETIAQITIQGNQ
-60 RVEEE
+60 RVEAE
-65 TVLSY
+65 TVFSY

-77 EFDPERIDES
+77 EFDPEKIDES

-93 TGLFADVQMFQ
+93 TGLFSDVQMFQ
-104 RGNTLVIRLE
+104 RGSTLVIKLE

-126 NKEIDDAALAK
+126 NSEIDDAALAK

-152 RSDTQRVLALYQ
+152 QSDTQRVLALYQ
-164 KSGYYNVRVAPKLIR
+164 KTGYYNVRVAPKLIR
-179 LPENRINLVFEVT
+179 LPENRVNLVFEIT
-192 EGSETKVKVISFTG
+192 EGSETTVKTISFTG
-206 NEAFSDGGLRDVI
+206 NEAFSDSALRSII
-219 GTKQTSWW
+219 GTEEHSWW
-227 NFFQKNDTYDPDRLE
+227 NFFQRNDTYDPDRLE
-242 YDKELLRRHYLRHGY
+242 YDKELLRRHYLRHGF
-257 ADFSVISADVQLSPD
+257 ADFNVISAEAQLSPN
-272 GDYFEIAFSVEEGP
+272 GDYFEIAFTVEEGP
-286 RYTIADVAV
+286 HYKIADVAV
-295 NIGNTSLDPEKLKK
+295 NIGNTNLDPEKLKE

-321 TKVDKTVENL
+321 TKVDRTAENL
-331 ALEASRQGFVFAKV
+331 TLEASRQGFVFAKV
-345 EPKVDRNVGQGSLNI
+345 EPKVDRNVGQGTLNV
-360 SYNIEEGRRAYVEQ
+360 SYNIVEGRRAYVEQ

-413 SLDFFDKIEF
+413 ALDFFEKIEF

-434 NLIVVVQEKSTGKIS
+434 NLIVLVTEKSTGKIS
-449 FSVGYSTAEQVIGS
+449 FSIGYSSTEQVVGS
-463 VELSERN
+463 VELTERN
-470 FMGRGQFVKLNTTL
+470 LMGKGQYVRLNTTL

-501 GMPISAGF
+501 GMPISAGI
-509 DVFATKTN
+509 DLFATKTQS
-517 NTKTSSYESTN
+517 TSTSDYKTSN
-528 VGFALRTGFKLDE
+528 VGGALRTGFKLDE
-541 FSSLGFKYTL
+541 FSSVGFKYTI
-551 AYRDVDGID
+551 AYRDVSGID
-560 EDEAAPAIIAQEGS
+560 TDQASPAIIAQEGS
-574 TIKSSVGAT
+574 SLKSSVGAT
-583 YTWDDIDNPIRPT
+583 YTWDDLDNPTRPT

-613 TYYGRVEARG
+613 AYFGRLEAHG
-623 WYFFPLYEESVVL
+623 WYFMPLYEESIVL

-647 FNGKDVPLQDRFFKG
+647 FNGTDVPLQDRFFKG

-669 ASSGVGPRQRGNDGD
+669 AQSGVGPRQIGNDGE

-704 GLPEQWGIEGAAFTD
+704 GMPEAWGIEGAAFTD

-727 ENTLGDTEGTCATG
+727 ENSLQNGAGTCSTG
-741 DGTPCTVF
+741 PVVVGDVDCTVF

-777 PLMKAKYD
+777 PLMNAKYD

>member
-1 VIWGRLDLAKIG
+1 MAKIG
-13 LLMRIKLFCLALL
+13 LLMRIKLFSLALL

-34 PVALPSGWAPQAYA
+34 PVASPSGWAQQAYA
-48 ETIAQIRIEGNQ
+48 ETIVQIRIEGNQ

-70 LQFSRGD
+70 LQFSRGE
-77 EFDPERIDES
+77 EFDPEKIDES

-93 TGLFADVQMFQ
+93 TGLFAEVQMFQ
-104 RGNTLVIRLE
+104 RGNTLVIKLE

-126 NKEIDDAALAK
+126 NKEIADDALAK

-179 LPENRINLVFEVT
+179 LPENRVNLVFEVT
-192 EGSETKVKVISFTG
+192 EGSETTIKTIGFTG
-206 NEAFSDGGLRDVI
+206 NEAFSDGQLRDVI
-219 GTKQTSWW
+219 GTAEHSWW

-257 ADFSVISADVQLSPD
+257 ADFNIISADAQLSPN

-295 NIGNTSLDPEKLKK
+295 NIGNTNLDPEKLKE

-345 EPKVDRNVGQGSLNI
+345 EPKVDRNAGQGSLNI

-380 TRTLDEVIRRELLI
+380 TRTLDEVIRRELMI

-449 FSVGYSTAEQVIGS
+449 FSVGYSSTEQVIGS

-501 GMPISAGF
+501 GMPIYAGV

-517 NTKTSSYESTN
+517 NNATSSYESTN
-528 VGFALRTGFKLDE
+528 IGGALRTGFKLDE
-541 FSSLGFKYTL
+541 YSSLGFKYTL
-551 AYRDVDGID
+551 AFRDVDGID
-560 EDEAAPAIIAQEGS
+560 YDSASPAIIAQEGS
-574 TIKSSVGAT
+574 SLKSSVGAT
-583 YTWDDIDNPIRPT
+583 YTWDDLDNPTRPT
-596 LGFRGQLESEI
+596 LGFRGQLDSEV

-613 TYYGRVEARG
+613 TYYGRLEAHG
-623 WYFFPLYEESVVL
+623 WYFYPLYEESIIL

-647 FNGKDVPLQDRFFKG
+647 FNGSDVPLQDRFFKG

-669 ASSGVGPRQRGNDGD
+669 AQSGVGPRQNGNDKE
-684 TDAIGAQSYAI
+684 TDSIGAQSYAI
-695 GTAELTFPV
+695 ATAELTFPV

-727 ENTLGDTEGTCATG
+727 ESTLADTEGTCNTP
-741 DGTPCTVF
+741 DGSDCTVF

-767 FGPLRFELAY
+767 FGPLRFEVAY

>member
-1 VIWGRLDLAKIG
+1 
-13 LLMRIKLFCLALL
+13 MRNKLFCGALL
-26 SLVLSFVM
+26 SLVLFFAM
-34 PVALPSGWAPQAYA
+34 PVATPSGWATQAYA
-48 ETIAQIRIEGNQ
+48 QTIAQIRIEGNQ

-77 EFDPERIDES
+77 EFDPEKIDES

-93 TGLFADVQMFQ
+93 TGLFSDVQMFQ
-104 RGNTLVIRLE
+104 RGNTLVIKLE
-114 ENPLINQVNFEG
+114 ENPLINKVNFEG
-126 NKEIDDAALAK
+126 NSKLDDAALAK

-152 RSDTQRVLALYQ
+152 QSDTQRVLALYQ
-164 KSGYYNVRVAPKLIR
+164 KSGFYNVRVAPKLIR
-179 LPENRINLVFEVT
+179 LPENRVNLVFEIT
-192 EGSETKVKVISFTG
+192 EGSETKVKTISFTG
-206 NEAFSDGGLRDVI
+206 NEAFSDGGLRAII
-219 GTKQTSWW
+219 GTQETSWW

-257 ADFSVISADVQLSPD
+257 ADFNVISADAQLSPD
-272 GDYFEIAFSVEEGP
+272 GDYFEIVFVVEEGP

-295 NIGNTSLDPEKLKK
+295 NIGDTNLDPERLKA

-321 TKVDKTVENL
+321 VKVDKTVENL

-413 SLDFFDKIEF
+413 ALDFFEKIDF

-434 NLIVVVQEKSTGKIS
+434 NLIVAVTEKSTGKIS
-449 FSVGYSTAEQVIGS
+449 FSIGYSSVEQIVGS

-470 FMGRGQFVKLNTTL
+470 LLGRGQQVKLNTTL
-484 SFKRQQVDFSFT
+484 SFKRQNIDFSFT

-509 DVFATKTN
+509 DVFATKTD
-517 NTKTSSYESTN
+517 NTSTSSYESTN
-528 VGFALRTGFKLDE
+528 IGGALRTGFRLDE
-541 FSSLGFKYTL
+541 YSSVGFKYTL
-551 AYRDVDGID
+551 AYRDVSGID
-560 EDEAAPAIIAQEGS
+560 ATEASPAIIAQEGS
-574 TIKSSVGAT
+574 SLKSSVGAN

-613 TYYGRVEARG
+613 AYFGRVEAHG
-623 WYFFPLYEESVVL
+623 WYFYPLYEESIVL
-636 KLEGNAGHIEA
+636 KLEGNAGHIEG
-647 FNGKDVPLQDRFFKG
+647 FNGRDVPLQDRFFKG

-669 ASSGVGPRQRGNDGD
+669 AQAGVGPRQIGNDGE

-695 GTAELTFPV
+695 ATAELTFPV
-704 GLPEQWGIEGAAFTD
+704 GLPEAWGIEGAAFTD

-727 ENTLGDTEGTCATG
+727 EETSAVGENGCTLATG
-741 DGTPCTVF
+741 CTVF

-777 PLMKAKYD
+777 PVMKAKYD

>member
-1 VIWGRLDLAKIG
+1 
-13 LLMRIKLFCLALL
+13 MRIKLFCLALL
-26 SLVLSFVM
+26 SLVLFFVM
-34 PVALPSGWAPQAYA
+34 PVVSPSGWAPQAYA

-70 LQFSRGD
+70 LQFSRGE
-77 EFDPERIDES
+77 EFDPEKIDES

-104 RGNTLVIRLE
+104 RGNTLVIKLE

-126 NKEIDDAALAK
+126 NKEIADDALAK

-192 EGSETKVKVISFTG
+192 EGSETTVKTISFDG
-206 NEAFSDGGLRDVI
+206 NEAFSDGQLRDVI
-219 GTKQTSWW
+219 GTAEHSWW

-242 YDKELLRRHYLRHGY
+242 YDKELLRRHYMRHGF
-257 ADFSVISADVQLSPD
+257 ADFNIISAEAQLSPD
-272 GDYFEIAFSVEEGP
+272 GDYFVIAFSVEEGP

-295 NIGNTSLDPEKLKK
+295 NIGNTNLDPEKLKE

-321 TKVDKTVENL
+321 TKVDRTVENL

-449 FSVGYSTAEQVIGS
+449 FSLGYSTYEQVIGS

-470 FMGRGQFVKLNTTL
+470 FMGRGQYVKLNTTL

-501 GMPISAGF
+501 GMPISAGI
-509 DVFATKTN
+509 DLFATKSN
-517 NTKTSSYESTN
+517 NSNTSSYESTN
-528 VGFALRTGFKLDE
+528 IGFALRTGFKLDE
-541 FSSLGFKYTL
+541 YSSLGFKYTL

-560 EDEAAPAIIAQEGS
+560 YDHASPAIIAQEGS
-574 TIKSSVGAT
+574 SIKSSVGAT
-583 YTWDDIDNPIRPT
+583 YTWDDLDNPNRPT

-613 TYYGRVEARG
+613 AYFGRVEAHG
-623 WYFFPLYEESVVL
+623 WYFYPLYEEKVVL

-647 FNGKDVPLQDRFFKG
+647 FNGKDVPLQDRFYKG

-669 ASSGVGPRQRGNDGD
+669 AQSGVGPRQVGNDGD

-695 GTAELTFPV
+695 ATAELTFPV
-704 GLPEQWGIEGAAFTD
+704 GMPEQWGIEGAAFTD

-727 ENTLGDTEGTCATG
+727 ENSSFSDAPNLNSDCQISHA
-741 DGTPCTVF
+741 DGGCTVF

-767 FGPLRFELAY
+767 FGPLRFEVAY

>member
-1 VIWGRLDLAKIG
+1 MGKIG
-13 LLMRIKLFCLALL
+13 LLMRNKLFCLALL

-34 PVALPSGWAPQAYA
+34 PVALPSAWAPQVYA

-77 EFDPERIDES
+77 EFDPEKIDES
-87 IKVLFQ
+87 IKILFQ

-104 RGNTLVIRLE
+104 RGNTLVIKLE

-126 NKEIDDAALAK
+126 NKEIADDALAK

-192 EGSETKVKVISFTG
+192 EGSETKVKLISFTG

-219 GTKQTSWW
+219 GTQQTSWW

-257 ADFSVISADVQLSPD
+257 ADFSIISAEAQLSPD

-295 NIGNTSLDPEKLKK
+295 NIGNTNLDPEKLKE

-345 EPKVDRNVGQGSLNI
+345 EPKVDRNPGQGSLNI

-413 SLDFFDKIEF
+413 SLDFFEKIEF

-434 NLIVVVQEKSTGKIS
+434 NLVVVVTEKSTGKIS
-449 FSVGYSTAEQVIGS
+449 FSVGYSSTEHVVGS

-470 FMGRGQFVKLNTTL
+470 FMGRGQYVKLNTLL
-484 SFKRQQVDFSFT
+484 SFKRQQVDFGFT

-509 DVFATKTN
+509 DLFATKTDN
-517 NTKTSSYESTN
+517 KSTSSYRSTN
-528 VGFALRTGFKLDE
+528 VGFALRTGFRLDE
-541 FSSLGFKYTL
+541 YSNVGFKYTL

-560 EDEAAPAIIAQEGS
+560 YDRASPAVIAQEGS
-574 TIKSSVGAT
+574 SIKSSVGAT
-583 YTWDDIDNPIRPT
+583 YTWDDLDNPNRPT

-613 TYYGRVEARG
+613 TYYGRLEAHG
-623 WYFFPLYEESVVL
+623 WYFFPLYEESIVL

-647 FNGKDVPLQDRFFKG
+647 FNGRDVPLQDRFFKG

-669 ASSGVGPRQRGNDGD
+669 AQAGVGPRQIGNDGE

-695 GTAELTFPV
+695 ATAELTFPV
-704 GLPEQWGIEGAAFTD
+704 GMPEQWGIEGAAFTD

-727 ENTLGDTEGTCATG
+727 EETSAVGDNGCTLPAG
-741 DGTPCTVF
+741 CTVF

-767 FGPLRFELAY
+767 FGPLRFEVAY

>member
-1 VIWGRLDLAKIG
+1 MGKIG

-26 SLVLSFVM
+26 SLVLCFVM
-34 PVALPSGWAPQAYA
+34 PVALPSGWTVSAHA

-70 LQFSRGD
+70 LQFSRGE
-77 EFDPERIDES
+77 EFDPEKIDES

-93 TGLFADVQMFQ
+93 TGLFSDVQMFQ
-104 RGNTLVIRLE
+104 RGSTLVIKLE

-192 EGSETKVKVISFTG
+192 EGSETTVKTISFTG
-206 NEAFSDGGLRDVI
+206 NEAFSDGTLRGVI
-219 GTKQTSWW
+219 GTAEDSWW
-227 NFFQKNDTYDPDRLE
+227 NFFQKNNTYDPDRLE

-257 ADFSVISADVQLSPD
+257 ADFNIISADVQLSPD

-295 NIGNTSLDPEKLKK
+295 NIGNANLDPEKLKE

-360 SYNIEEGRRAYVEQ
+360 NYNIEEGRRAYVEQ

-413 SLDFFDKIEF
+413 SLDFFDKIDF

-470 FMGRGQFVKLNTTL
+470 LLGRGQYMKLNTTL

-501 GMPISAGF
+501 GMPISTGV
-509 DVFATKTN
+509 DVFATKTDN
-517 NTKTSSYESTN
+517 KSTSSYRSTN
-528 VGFALRTGFKLDE
+528 IGGALRVGFKLDE
-541 FSSLGFKYTL
+541 YSSVGFKYTL
-551 AYRDVDGID
+551 AYRDVSGID
-560 EDEAAPAIIAQEGS
+560 EEHASPAIIAQEGS
-574 TIKSSVGAT
+574 SIKSSIGAT
-583 YTWDDIDNPIRPT
+583 YTWDDLDSPIRPT
-596 LGFRGQLESEI
+596 LGFRGQLESEL

-613 TYYGRVEARG
+613 TYYGRVEAHG
-623 WYFFPLYEESVVL
+623 WYFLPLYEESIIL

-662 ADSFRGF
+662 SESFRGF
-669 ASSGVGPRQRGNDGD
+669 AQSGVGPRQNGNDD
-684 TDAIGAQSYAI
+684 NTDAIGAQSYAI

-727 ENTLGDTEGTCATG
+727 EDSVVKGVAPCDVGSGTKN
-741 DGTPCTVF
+741 CTVF

-767 FGPLRFELAY
+767 FGPLRFEVAY
-777 PLMKAKYD
+777 PIMKAKYD

-792 SIGTRF
+792 SIGSRF

>member
-1 VIWGRLDLAKIG
+1 MGKIG

-26 SLVLSFVM
+26 SLVMIFAM
-34 PVALPSGWAPQAYA
+34 PVASPSGWAAQAYA
-48 ETIAQIRIEGNQ
+48 ATIAQIRIEGNQ

-70 LQFSRGD
+70 LQLSRGD
-77 EFDPERIDES
+77 EFDPEKIDES

-93 TGLFADVQMFQ
+93 TGLFSDVQMFQ
-104 RGNTLVIRLE
+104 RGNVLVIKLE
-114 ENPLINQVNFEG
+114 ENPLVNQVNFEG
-126 NKEIDDAALAK
+126 NSEIDDDALAK

-152 RSDTQRVLALYQ
+152 QSDTQRVLALYQ
-164 KSGYYNVRVAPKLIR
+164 KSGFYNVRVAPKLIR
-179 LPENRINLVFEVT
+179 LPENRVNLVFEVT
-192 EGSETKVKVISFTG
+192 EGSETTIKTISFTG
-206 NEAFSDGGLRDVI
+206 NEAFNDGGLRDVI
-219 GTKQTSWW
+219 GTAEHSWW

-257 ADFSVISADVQLSPD
+257 ADFNVISADAQLSPN
-272 GDYFEIAFSVEEGP
+272 GDYFEIAFVVEEGP
-286 RYTIADVAV
+286 RYKIADVAV
-295 NIGNTSLDPEKLKK
+295 NIGDTNLDPERLKE

-345 EPKVDRNVGQGSLNI
+345 EPKVDRNPGQGSLNI
-360 SYNIEEGRRAYVEQ
+360 SYNIQEGRRAYVEQ

-413 SLDFFDKIEF
+413 SLDFFDKIDF

-449 FSVGYSTAEQVIGS
+449 FSIGYSSTEQVIGT

-470 FMGRGQFVKLNTTL
+470 LLGRGQFMKLNTTM

-501 GMPISAGF
+501 GMPISAGV
-509 DVFATKTN
+509 DIFATKTDN
-517 NTKTSSYESTN
+517 SETSSFESTN
-528 VGFALRTGFKLDE
+528 IGGALRTGFKLDE
-541 FSSLGFKYTL
+541 YSSLGFKYTL
-551 AYRDVDGID
+551 AYRNVDGID
-560 EDEAAPAIIAQEGS
+560 QDEASPAIIAQEGS
-574 TIKSSVGAT
+574 SWKSSVGAT
-583 YTWDDIDNPIRPT
+583 YTWDDLDNPTRPT

-613 TYYGRVEARG
+613 AYFGRVEARG
-623 WYFFPLYEESVVL
+623 WYFFPLYEESIVL
-636 KLEGNAGHIEA
+636 KLEGNAGHIES
-647 FNGKDVPLQDRFFKG
+647 FNGTDVPLQDRFFKG

-669 ASSGVGPRQRGNDGD
+669 AQSGVGPRQIGNDGD
-684 TDAIGAQSYAI
+684 TDSIGAQSYAI

-704 GLPEQWGIEGAAFTD
+704 GLPEAWGIEGATFTD

-727 ENTLGDTEGTCATG
+727 EESIAKGVGTCVGGKSAKN
-741 DGTPCTVF
+741 CTVF

-759 AGLIWQSP
+759 AGIIWQSP

>member
-1 VIWGRLDLAKIG
+1 
-13 LLMRIKLFCLALL
+13 MRIKLFCVALL

-34 PVALPSGWAPQAYA
+34 PVASPLGWTAQAYA

-70 LQFSRGD
+70 LQFSRGE
-77 EFDPERIDES
+77 EFDPEKIDES

-93 TGLFADVQMFQ
+93 TGLFSDVQMFQ
-104 RGNTLVIRLE
+104 RGNTLVIKLE

-192 EGSETKVKVISFTG
+192 EGSETKVKLISFTG
-206 NEAFSDGGLRDVI
+206 NEAFSDGGLRDII
-219 GTKQTSWW
+219 GTQQTSWW

-257 ADFSVISADVQLSPD
+257 ADFGVISADAQLSPD

-295 NIGNTSLDPEKLKK
+295 NIGNTNLDPEKLKD

-345 EPKVDRNVGQGSLNI
+345 EPKVDRNTGQGSLNI

-413 SLDFFDKIEF
+413 SLDFFEKIEF

-434 NLIVVVQEKSTGKIS
+434 NLIVVVTEKSTGKIS
-449 FSVGYSTAEQVIGS
+449 FSVGYSSTEQVVGS

-470 FMGRGQFVKLNTTL
+470 FMGRGQYMKLNTLL

-501 GMPISAGF
+501 GMPISAGI
-509 DVFATKTN
+509 DLFATKSDN
-517 NTKTSSYESTN
+517 KSTSSYNSTN
-528 VGFALRTGFKLDE
+528 IGFALRTGFKLDE
-541 FSSLGFKYTL
+541 YSNLGFKYTL
-551 AYRDVDGID
+551 AYRDVSGID
-560 EDEAAPAIIAQEGS
+560 ETKASPAIIAKEGS
-574 TIKSSVGAT
+574 SLKSSIGAT
-583 YTWDDIDNPIRPT
+583 YTWDDLDNPTRPT

-613 TYYGRVEARG
+613 TYYGRLEAHG
-623 WYFFPLYEESVVL
+623 WYFFPLYEESIVL
-636 KLEGNAGHIEA
+636 KLEGNAGHIEG

-669 ASSGVGPRQRGNDGD
+669 AQSGVGPKQNGNDD
-684 TDAIGAQSYAI
+684 NLDSIGAQSYAI
-695 GTAELTFPV
+695 ATAELTFPV

-719 FGTVFGTP
+719 FGTVFGSP
-727 ENTLGDTEGTCATG
+727 ED
-741 DGTPCTVF
+741 DVVKGTPPCDVGLGADDCTVF

-767 FGPLRFELAY
+767 FGPLRFEVAY

-785 ETEWFRF
+785 ETEYFRF

>member
-1 VIWGRLDLAKIG
+1 
-13 LLMRIKLFCLALL
+13 MRIKLFCLALF
-26 SLVLSFVM
+26 SLVLFFVM
-34 PVALPSGWAPQAYA
+34 PVVSPSGWTPQAYA

-70 LQFSRGD
+70 LQFSRGE
-77 EFDPERIDES
+77 EFNAEKIDES

-104 RGNTLVIRLE
+104 RGNTLVIKVE

-126 NKEIDDAALAK
+126 NKEIADDALAK

-192 EGSETKVKVISFTG
+192 EGSETTVKTISFDG
-206 NEAFSDGGLRDVI
+206 NEAFSDGQLRDVI
-219 GTKQTSWW
+219 GTAEHSWW
-227 NFFQKNDTYDPDRLE
+227 NFFQKNDTFDPDRLE
-242 YDKELLRRHYLRHGY
+242 YDKELLRRHYLRHGF
-257 ADFSVISADVQLSPD
+257 ADFNIISAEAQLSPD
-272 GDYFEIAFSVEEGP
+272 GDYFVIAFSVEEGP

-295 NIGNTSLDPEKLKK
+295 NIGNTNLDPEKLKE

-321 TKVDKTVENL
+321 TKVDRTVENL

-449 FSVGYSTAEQVIGS
+449 FSLGYSTYEQVIGS

-501 GMPISAGF
+501 GMPISAGI
-509 DVFATKTN
+509 DLFATKSN
-517 NTKTSSYESTN
+517 NSNTSSYESTN
-528 VGFALRTGFKLDE
+528 IGFALRTGFKLDE
-541 FSSLGFKYTL
+541 YSSLGFKYTL

-560 EDEAAPAIIAQEGS
+560 YDHASPAIIAQEGS
-574 TIKSSVGAT
+574 SIKSSVGAT
-583 YTWDDIDNPIRPT
+583 YTWDDLDNPNRPT

-613 TYYGRVEARG
+613 AYFGRLEAHG
-623 WYFFPLYEESVVL
+623 WYFYPLYEESIIL

-647 FNGKDVPLQDRFFKG
+647 FNGKDVPLQDRFYKG

-669 ASSGVGPRQRGNDGD
+669 AQSGVGPRQVGNDGD

-695 GTAELTFPV
+695 ATAELTFPV
-704 GLPEQWGIEGAAFTD
+704 GMPEQWGIEGAAFTD

-727 ENTLGDTEGTCATG
+727 EETSLLGDNECQIAS
-741 DGTPCTVF
+741 CTVF

-767 FGPLRFELAY
+767 FGPLRFEVAY

>member
-1 VIWGRLDLAKIG
+1 MAKIG

-26 SLVLSFVM
+26 SLALFFVM
-34 PVALPSGWAPQAYA
+34 PVVSPSGWAPQAYA

-70 LQFSRGD
+70 LQFSRGE
-77 EFDPERIDES
+77 EFDPEKIDES

-104 RGNTLVIRLE
+104 RGNTLVIKLE

-126 NKEIDDAALAK
+126 NKEIADDALAK

-192 EGSETKVKVISFTG
+192 EGSETTIKTISFDG
-206 NEAFSDGGLRDVI
+206 NEAFSDGQLRDVI
-219 GTKQTSWW
+219 GTAEHSWW

-257 ADFSVISADVQLSPD
+257 ADFNIISAEAQLSPE
-272 GDYFEIAFSVEEGP
+272 GDYFVIAFAVEEGP

-295 NIGNTSLDPEKLKK
+295 NIGNTNLDPEKLKE

-413 SLDFFDKIEF
+413 ALDFFDKIEF

-434 NLIVVVQEKSTGKIS
+434 NLVVVVQEKSTGKIS
-449 FSVGYSTAEQVIGS
+449 FSVGYSSYEQVIGS

-470 FMGRGQFVKLNTTL
+470 FMGRGQYLKLNTTL
-484 SFKRQQVDFSFT
+484 SFKRQQIDFSFT

-501 GMPISAGF
+501 GMPISAGI
-509 DVFATKTN
+509 DVFATKTDN
-517 NTKTSSYESTN
+517 SNTSSYESTN

-541 FSSLGFKYTL
+541 YSSLNFKYTL
-551 AYRDVDGID
+551 AYRDVNGID
-560 EDEAAPAIIAQEGS
+560 VTEASPAIIAQEGS

-583 YTWDDIDNPIRPT
+583 YTWDDLDNPNRPT

-613 TYYGRVEARG
+613 TYYGRLEARG
-623 WYFFPLYEESVVL
+623 WYFFPLYEESIVL

-669 ASSGVGPRQRGNDGD
+669 ASAGVGPRQVGNDGD

-695 GTAELTFPV
+695 ATAELTFPV

-727 ENTLGDTEGTCATG
+727 ESSLQNGAGTCNTGPVVVGDTDC
-741 DGTPCTVF
+741 DVF

-767 FGPLRFELAY
+767 FGPLRFEVAY

-785 ETEWFRF
+785 ETELFRF